1 MHIMEGFLPWQWC
14 LVWWIIALPCV
25 MLGIYQLKK
34 VMASDRDALPLLGVT
49 GGFIFILSSLKL
61 PSVTGSCS
69 HPTGTGLSTIS
80 FGPWIT
86 ALVCAIV
93 LLFQSLFLA
102 HGGLSVLGANI
113 VSMGI
118 VGPLVG
124 YGVYRLL
131 RDTSINIYITVFLV
145 CALADLFTYV
155 MTSIE
160 LALAYPAETG
170 GIVSS
175 FILFMGIF
183 AITQIPLAIVE
194 GVVLALVFKYIV
206 ALKPDILIRLGIFSK
221 EKIDAARSESLM
233 VYKYTLEILTVIAI
247 GAFCAL
253 FLYTSATMNG
263 AEFAGSD
270 NVGSGLV
277 AELSGIPLEN
287 FQPLIPQ
294 WEPPSGEIESA
305 LFALQAA
312 FGGILVGGVFG
323 YWMGQKKA

>member
-1 MHIMEGFLPWQWC
+1 MHIMEGFLPLQWC
-14 LVWWIIALPCV
+14 IVWWIIALPCLI
-25 MLGIYQLKK
+25 LGIYQLKK
-34 VMASDRDALPLLGVT
+34 VVDLDREALPLLGVT

-61 PSVTGSCS
+61 PSVTGSSS

-86 ALVCAIV
+86 AVVCAIV
-93 LLFQSLFLA
+93 LVFQSLFLA

-131 RDTSINIYITVFLV
+131 RNTSINIYITVFLV

-155 MTSIE
+155 MTSLE

-170 GIVSS
+170 GVVSS

-206 ALKPDILIRLGIFSK
+206 ALKPDILIRLKIFS
-221 EKIDAARSESLM
+221 ETQINAARSE
-233 VYKYTLEILTVIAI
+233 I
-247 GAFCAL
+247 
-253 FLYTSATMNG
+253 
-263 AEFAGSD
+263 
-270 NVGSGLV
+270 
-277 AELSGIPLEN
+277 
-287 FQPLIPQ
+287 
-294 WEPPSGEIESA
+294 
-305 LFALQAA
+305 
-312 FGGILVGGVFG
+312 
-323 YWMGQKKA
+323 

>member
-1 MHIMEGFLPWQWC
+1 
-14 LVWWIIALPCV
+14 

-145 CALADLFTYV
+145 CAIADLFTYV
-155 MTSIE
+155 MTSLE

-221 EKIDAARSESLM
+221 EKIDAARSE
-233 VYKYTLEILTVIAI
+233 I
-247 GAFCAL
+247 
-253 FLYTSATMNG
+253 
-263 AEFAGSD
+263 
-270 NVGSGLV
+270 
-277 AELSGIPLEN
+277 
-287 FQPLIPQ
+287 
-294 WEPPSGEIESA
+294 
-305 LFALQAA
+305 
-312 FGGILVGGVFG
+312 
-323 YWMGQKKA
+323 